1 MVSILPSV
9 LVLFLLSGA
18 LFAQGGGSIDGFTP
32 VIQNLDNPWAVLP
45 LSEDSFLISE
55 KPGRVLLYQQGKLQ
69 QELEVPQAQDFGQ
82 GGLLDLAVTQD
93 FPRDPRVF
101 FTATVGGP
109 RVGYG
114 TALGV
119 FTLTGQIGSGE
130 VTFGEP
136 IILWEME
143 DGFKTNRGQHFGSR
157 LVITQDSVYMTIGDR
172 GQMNRAQLRNDPAG
186 SVLRFS
192 LPTLG
197 TDGRGEVSWEFFS
210 FGHRNAQGLAK
221 RPDTDQIWLHEHGP
235 RGGDELNLLEY
246 KANYGWPL
254 VTFGVNYDGS
264 TISRNTHGAGITPPV
279 TYWVPS
285 IAPSGLAFYDSD
297 AIPAWQDS
305 LFIGA
310 LAGQHLRRVQ
320 LEGDRV
326 IAQEVLF
333 EGQIGR
339 VRDVRFGSDGYLYV
353 LTDGNPAT
361 LYRLTAYSAD

>member
-1 MVSILPSV
+1 
-9 LVLFLLSGA
+9 
-18 LFAQGGGSIDGFTP
+18 
-32 VIQNLDNPWAVLP
+32 
-45 LSEDSFLISE
+45 
-55 KPGRVLLYQQGKLQ
+55 
-69 QELEVPQAQDFGQ
+69 
-82 GGLLDLAVTQD
+82 
-93 FPRDPRVF
+93 
-101 FTATVGGP
+101 
-109 RVGYG
+109 
-114 TALGV
+114 
-119 FTLTGQIGSGE
+119 
-130 VTFGEP
+130 
-136 IILWEME
+136 
-143 DGFKTNRGQHFGSR
+143 
-157 LVITQDSVYMTIGDR
+157 
-172 GQMNRAQLRNDPAG
+172 
-186 SVLRFS
+186 
-192 LPTLG
+192 
-197 TDGRGEVSWEFFS
+197 
-210 FGHRNAQGLAK
+210 
-221 RPDTDQIWLHEHGP
+221 
-235 RGGDELNLLEY
+235 LEY